1 MEDSVK
7 NNNPVVEVGGQRDG
21 TLDSIS
27 AEKRGDRLLEMLDAP
42 RCVCDIQRREIHI
55 YILNR
60 FVYFETRVDK
70 SIDGWISVGKRRKR
84 RWARTFVYRGESSK
98 STSYTIPIL

>member
-7 NNNPVVEVGGQRDG
+7 NNNPVVEVGGQRDE

-42 RCVCDIQRREIHI
+42 KCVCDI
-55 YILNR
+55 
-60 FVYFETRVDK
+60 
-70 SIDGWISVGKRRKR
+70 
-84 RWARTFVYRGESSK
+84 
-98 STSYTIPIL
+98 